1 MLKEHIPVVLINAKA
16 HDCINVLV
24 GGTAH
29 VSAFFKRDGNIEL
42 HVSVTFT
49 FLRKRV
55 PSLGDS
61 IKLNKEL

>member
-29 VSAFFKRDGNIEL
+29 VSAFFKRGGNIEL

-49 FLRKRV
+49 FCGNVYQVLV
-55 PSLGDS
+55 ILS
-61 IKLNKEL
+61 N

>member
-1 MLKEHIPVVLINAKA
+1 MHKA